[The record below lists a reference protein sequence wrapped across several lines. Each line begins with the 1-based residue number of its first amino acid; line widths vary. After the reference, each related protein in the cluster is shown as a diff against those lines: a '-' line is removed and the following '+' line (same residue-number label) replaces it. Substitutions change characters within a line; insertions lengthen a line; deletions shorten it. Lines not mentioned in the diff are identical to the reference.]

1 MYALGT
7 GPQPKRESLKSVAS
21 VSLWCWCCVLC
32 VIGCPKKRKKDT
44 PQNDHNNR
52 PRGCFWLAALKWV
65 PETLAAFCAPNSLA
79 LLVKAALEALW
90 HAELFVCW
98 VHFPVLIHDW
108 DLCLVCSVEISAFL
122 RTVSSGGLC
131 VSNDLRKP
139 GLTTTRTWVDMGLTE
154 FLC

>member
-7 GPQPKRESLKSVAS
+7 GPQPKRESLRSVAS

-32 VIGCPKKRKKDT
+32 VIGCPKKKTHLKMIT
-44 PQNDHNNR
+44 ITV

-98 VHFPVLIHDW
+98 VHFPVLIHDR

-139 GLTTTRTWVDMGLTE
+139 GLTTTRTWVDMGLAE